1 MGLIAFDYRNPTKAG
16 ADAPARG
23 TLNCQLLRRE
33 VADGAIRTTAEFSVP
48 LADGVASVVL
58 SDTGADQA
66 WRVREG
72 GGIPSPVTRYV
83 KVAGDAA
90 FVDLIDVDPSTL
102 QPSESAVP
110 AWDAVLGQVQTALDS
125 ITARTVTA
133 TVDPDDD
140 ELLILDFP
148 TYQLDPDDSSVL
160 VMPIGA

>member
-1 MGLIAFDYRNPTKAG
+1 MGLISFDYRNPTKAG
-16 ADAPARG
+16 PDAPARG
-23 TLNCQLLRRE
+23 TLNLQLLHRE
-33 VADGAIRTTAEFSVP
+33 ITDGAIRTTAEFTVP
-48 LADGVASVVL
+48 LVDGVAVADL

-83 KVAGDAA
+83 KVSGDAA

-110 AWDAVLGQVQTALDS
+110 AWDAVLEQVQTALDS

-140 ELLILDFP
+140 EVLVLDFP
-148 TYQLDPDDSSVL
+148 TYQLDPDDSL
-160 VMPIGA
+160 ILAMPIGA